1 MQGANKMTTTE
12 AVETLVNG
20 NISDFKAWV
29 KRSSK
34 LKLLEAIEVASTYGI
49 KRHTFIN
56 KMRRILE
63 N

>member
-1 MQGANKMTTTE
+1 MTTTE